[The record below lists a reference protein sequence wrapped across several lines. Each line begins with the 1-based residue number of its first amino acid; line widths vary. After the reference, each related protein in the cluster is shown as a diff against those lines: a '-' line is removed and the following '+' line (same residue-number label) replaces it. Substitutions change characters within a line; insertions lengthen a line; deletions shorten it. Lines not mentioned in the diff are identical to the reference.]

1 MSFNQSRADRRDSS
15 QYRKSG
21 GRSGTSAQP
30 KNFSGGS
37 GKGGGGPAP
46 SPSSTSTNSSLSSN
60 RSMLILFPYDG
71 LASGEASKS
80 FPLQFGSISPGF
92 VNGMQILAP
101 TNSAPPNLDE
111 QQRDQVRHDSQRTA
125 QPFPIPSVPKKQMPR
140 KDGDAGDQS
149 ITGEAHQMAK
159 PKREVRFSSVS
170 PVTQTQKTSVHHGP
184 GVSSPH
190 MPPQLDYTSR
200 YS

>member
-60 RSMLILFPYDG
+60 RSFKKPNNAQGGQSRVSGVGVNPDPSY
-71 LASGEASKS
+71 ASAARTLQNGTHLQPSAQADAPVAGV
-80 FPLQFGSISPGF
+80 PLQ
-92 VNGMQILAP
+92 P
-101 TNSAPPNLDE
+101 T
-111 QQRDQVRHDSQRTA
+111 TY
-125 QPFPIPSVPKKQMPR
+125 
-140 KDGDAGDQS
+140 
-149 ITGEAHQMAK
+149 MA
-159 PKREVRFSSVS
+159 
-170 PVTQTQKTSVHHGP
+170 TQKSTQAGP
-184 GVSSPH
+184 KAPSSQPAIVNSDST
-190 MPPQLDYTSR
+190 PPATPAKRKFLRSA
-200 YS
+200 